1 MTVLLRLERP
11 MVPAPERR
19 RSRWRRRLGPA
30 ALVSLG
36 LHVALIGG
44 VLLWMRH
51 GAPVVLVPE
60 DNPATVQLVM
70 SPPGGETPT
79 AAAPQPE
86 KPPAPET
93 PQLAAATPQ
102 APPAAQPTTEDAPP
116 PAAAPPPPAP
126 PAPRASDDKLTFDFA
141 DAESDTNAL
150 VTGDLMVPPSPDV
163 KFHNRKPSYPT
174 EAAFRGEQGAV
185 VLLIHVSPVRPG
197 QRCRCGAELGLRR
210 IGPRRTRRGADLA
223 LPAVDQGWPAGA
235 GRHSNALRLC
245 LGLRACRLSGGVR
258 GDVSNQP
265 LAQASGVNVSNP
277 PFPRACRGQ
286 RAQSASNSAGV
297 RRATRAI
304 RLPPR
309 ACSGRWRA
317 APSVTLVEPHAS
329 SLDYCVPPD
338 HPHPRR

>member
-1 MTVLLRLERP
+1 

-19 RSRWRRRLGPA
+19 PSRWRRRLGPA

-36 LHVALIGG
+36 LHVALLGG
-44 VLLWMRH
+44 VLLWMPH
-51 GAPVVLVPE
+51 GAPVLLVPE
-60 DNPATVQLVM
+60 DNPPTVQLVM

-102 APPAAQPTTEDAPP
+102 APPAAQPTTGDAPP

-185 VLLIHVSPVRPG
+185 VLLIHVSPY
-197 QRCRCGAELGLRR
+197 GL
-210 IGPRRTRRGADLA
+210 
-223 LPAVDQGWPAGA
+223 V
-235 GRHSNALRLC
+235 
-245 LGLRACRLSGGVR
+245 
-258 GDVSNQP
+258 
-265 LAQASGVNVSNP
+265 SGVDVVQSSGYAALDHAARDAVLTWHFLP
-277 PFPRACRGQ
+277 SIKDGQ
-286 RAQSASNSAGV
+286 PVQADIPMRFVFA
-297 RRATRAI
+297 
-304 RLPPR
+304 
-309 ACSGRWRA
+309 
-317 APSVTLVEPHAS
+317 
-329 SLDYCVPPD
+329 LD
-338 HPHPRR
+338 